1 MNHFSED
8 QINRLKHF
16 TEKYGLGQVELEE
29 SDDLLELPVCGMS
42 IAFETEVFS
51 NKSLRGTTLSD
62 GYVVYETYHSYSQI
76 WGEDDDI
83 SEVGVYATFDQAVV
97 ALLTRAYE
105 NKVYYEVLEHDIH
118 KAYEDNLED
127 IL

>member
-1 MNHFSED
+1 MNHFTED

-16 TEKYGLGQVELEE
+16 AEKYGLGHVEE
-29 SDDLLELPVCGMS
+29 SGDMLELPVCGMS
-42 IAFETEVFS
+42 IAFETEVVS
-51 NKSLRGTTLSD
+51 NKSLLGTTLSD
-62 GYVVYETYHSYSQI
+62 GYVVYETCHSYSQV
-76 WGEDDDI
+76 WGEDADI
-83 SEVGVYATFDQAVV
+83 SEVGVYATFDQSVI

-105 NKVYYEVLEHDIH
+105 CKVYYEVLEHDIH